1 MKLGIELDG
10 NLRTLEVGQAGERP
24 QYLLDGKRLEADALE
39 VAPGVYSVLI
49 EGKSFEVRVEPR
61 ADASGEALRVI
72 VGGREYAGEV
82 RDPRRWQRHHG
93 AAAEAQGRQQV
104 VAPMPGKIIRLL
116 VQPGDA
122 VEVKQGLIVVEAM
135 KMQNEIRSPKT
146 GKVERLMVTA
156 GQTVNAGEI
165 LAIIA

>member
-1 MKLGIELDG
+1 VKLGIELDG
-10 NLRTLEVGQAGERP
+10 NLRTLEMGRAGERA
-24 QYLLDGKRLEADALE
+24 QFSLDGKRVEADALE

-49 EGKSFEVRVEPR
+49 AGQSFEVRVERR
-61 ADASGEALRVI
+61 ADAGGEALRVI
-72 VGGREYAGEV
+72 VGAREYACEV
-82 RDPRRWQRHHG
+82 RDPRRWRRHHG

-104 VAPMPGKIIRLL
+104 TAPMPGKIVRLL

-122 VEVKQGLIVVEAM
+122 VEVKQGLLVVEAM

-146 GKVERLMVTA
+146 GTVERLMVTE

-165 LAIIA
+165 LAIIG